1 MSSKHATPYKSTIR
15 FSDMAFMAM
24 HSLLH
29 LKHNTN
35 GLRFSIL
42 GFVRATNF
50 HNRMAF
56 STEHLNSHAKTAVAT
71 EDAPSTVKKR
81 NPRQVVVNTKW
92 GERSVDPLYSDLLY
106 SSEVTDSTS

>member
-1 MSSKHATPYKSTIR
+1 
-15 FSDMAFMAM
+15 MAFMTM

-29 LKHNTN
+29 LKLNTN

-42 GFVRATNF
+42 GLVRASF

-56 STEHLNSHAKTAVAT
+56 STEHLNSHATTGVAM

>member
-1 MSSKHATPYKSTIR
+1 
-15 FSDMAFMAM
+15 MAFMAM

-42 GFVRATNF
+42 GFVRASF
-50 HNRMAF
+50 HSKMAF

-92 GERSVDPLYSDLLY
+92 GERSVDPLYSELLY
-106 SSEVTDSTS
+106 SSEVADSTSNSG

>member
-1 MSSKHATPYKSTIR
+1 
-15 FSDMAFMAM
+15 MAM

-35 GLRFSIL
+35 GLRFPIL
-42 GFVRATNF
+42 GLVRASS

-56 STEHLNSHAKTAVAT
+56 STEHLNSHATTGVAT

>member
-1 MSSKHATPYKSTIR
+1 
-15 FSDMAFMAM
+15 MAFMAM
-24 HSLLH
+24 HSLLQ

-42 GFVRATNF
+42 GLVRASF

-56 STEHLNSHAKTAVAT
+56 STEHLNSNAKTAVST

-106 SSEVTDSTS
+106 SSEVTDSTSNSG

>member
-1 MSSKHATPYKSTIR
+1 
-15 FSDMAFMAM
+15 MAM

-29 LKHNTN
+29 LKHNAN

-42 GFVRATNF
+42 GLVRASF

-56 STEHLNSHAKTAVAT
+56 STEHLNSHATTAVAT